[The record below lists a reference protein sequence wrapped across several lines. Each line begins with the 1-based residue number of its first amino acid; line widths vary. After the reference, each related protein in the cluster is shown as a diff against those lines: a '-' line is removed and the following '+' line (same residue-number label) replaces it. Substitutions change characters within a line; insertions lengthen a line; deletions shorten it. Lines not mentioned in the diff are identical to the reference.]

1 MESLSPLDGRYGARL
16 SGLASLL
23 SEAGLNRARVR
34 LEVTYLEALVAQVD
48 PEAFRAVPDEAWARL
63 KACGDDELAV
73 IKAYE
78 DKLRHDVKAVEHGV
92 RDRVA
97 AEPALASWAEHVHLG
112 LTSEDVNNLAWGTA
126 LVAAWRTQLRPALL
140 DLIGTLAGLAEAT
153 ADMPMLART
162 HGQPAS
168 PTTLGK
174 ELGVFLLRLADA
186 LEGVDRALP
195 GGKLTGATGTHGA
208 LAVAWPEVDWSAFGV
223 RFVSAQGLEPVWLTT
238 QVEPRDRL
246 AAHLDALRRVA
257 VVVLDLDVDMW
268 RYISDGWFLQ
278 RRVADE
284 VGSSAMP
291 HKINPID
298 FENSEGNLGL
308 AVALLGHMSVKL
320 PQSRLQR
327 DLSDSTVMRNLGVAL
342 GHWLLGVTSALAG
355 LGRVAPDAVAMADA
369 LSGHHEVLA
378 EAWQVT
384 LRAHGFP
391 EAYER
396 LKEAT
401 RGRPGDVA
409 AMRSVLDDPAIP
421 EDLRL
426 RLVAMTPAGFVGLAP
441 ELARRAVADVRAR
454 FSPR

>member
-1 MESLSPLDGRYGARL
+1 VESLSPLDGRYGARL

-34 LEVTYLEALVAQVD
+34 LEAAYLEALVAQVA

-63 KACGDDELAV
+63 KVCGDDELAV

-92 RDRVA
+92 RDRAA

-140 DLIGTLAGLAEAT
+140 DLIGALAGLAEAT

-355 LGRVAPDAVAMADA
+355 LGRVAPDAAAMADA

-384 LRAHGFP
+384 LRAHGFS

-401 RGRPGDVA
+401 RGRHGDVV
-409 AMRSVLDDPAIP
+409 AMRSVLNDPAIP

-426 RLVAMTPAGFVGLAP
+426 RLAAMTPAGFVGLAP

-454 FSPR
+454 LSPR